1 MGKTAGYELYEFLTA
16 EIIQGVTKRFGDES
30 RHMAEELASD
40 VCDELVAEWGG
51 MGLYLPRC
59 TFVTMSVRNKKIF
72 SEFTGQNYQEL
83 ARSYGLS
90 EMRIRNIVAIFR
102 NKSRGGRTS

>member
-1 MGKTAGYELYEFLTA
+1 MNKMPGIELYEFLTA
-16 EIIQGVTKRFGDES
+16 KIIEGVTKRFGDES
-30 RHMAEELASD
+30 RLQAAELADD

-51 MGLYLPRC
+51 ASLYLPRC
-59 TFVTMSVRNKKIF
+59 AFVTMSVRNKKIF
-72 SEFTGQNYQEL
+72 SEFTGANYREL

-102 NKSRGGRTS
+102 NKSRGGRA